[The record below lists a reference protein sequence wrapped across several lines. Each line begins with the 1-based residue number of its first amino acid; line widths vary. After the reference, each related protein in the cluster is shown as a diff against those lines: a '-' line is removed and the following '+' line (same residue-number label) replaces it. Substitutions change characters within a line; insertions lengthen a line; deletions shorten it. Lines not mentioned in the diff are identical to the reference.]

1 MSRHEVHCAVHDPSP
16 GHCDCRVSGSSAQRP
31 VPSHMRIIARSVLR
45 QLQEAHPREDID
57 LDAVRALANYV
68 VDRIP

>member
-1 MSRHEVHCAVHDPSP
+1 MSDDHLRGQFNPQSRHR
-16 GHCDCRVSGSSAQRP
+16 DCGVGCSGAQRP

-45 QLQEAHPREDID
+45 QLQESHPREDID

-68 VDRIP
+68 VGRIP